1 MEKTIGGISNIDEIV
16 FAPKQSKIQIP
27 VCNKTVIS
35 DLSEDFTLPDYLPE
49 IRRLLRITPHIQIP
63 ARYISS
69 SLSEFSGNVN
79 WSVLYVTSDGEL
91 ACAELFSP
99 FEVSAEYDT
108 DTKADLDGDFEAFD
122 DIVPENV
129 VGRVTAPRK
138 LNIRCRLSHSIKA
151 YGEMNTDADIY
162 GNAEEDTIKRLVR
175 SIHSCVLKRGID
187 DTVELEETIPLP
199 EGVRAV
205 SCDGSVIITD
215 LMPSSDGINARG
227 NVNLKLIISKD
238 GVPSITE
245 RKIPFEATVPAELD
259 GDGWKCRG
267 YGKISDIS
275 LDRTENDAVCR
286 IHLSVATEAQK
297 EVPTQYTADIFST
310 ACKCENLNEEI
321 LIPSSLVSGSFNF
334 SHDGSAEIDGLPEN
348 AQVIDSQVI
357 ALPES
362 VALENDRYVLLG
374 KCKYNT
380 LYMSDGEYSARETE
394 FPFRCELSS
403 GEEKP
408 VGFSANVCVNSCR
421 VRKEGEN
428 MAFSADMTASLT
440 AFGEVPTVL
449 VSEASFGDDDE
460 TEKSIKAAFTVAY
473 PSAEDTLWDLAKRYS
488 IDPSDLAAE
497 NGIKQMPFDSK
508 DSLADVKYLIV

>member
-27 VCNKTVIS
+27 VCNKTVVS
-35 DLSEDFTLPDYLPE
+35 DISEDFTLPDYLPE
-49 IRRLLRITPHIQIP
+49 IRRLLRITPRVQIP

-108 DTKADLDGDFEAFD
+108 DTKADLDGDFDAFD
-122 DIVPENV
+122 DITVENV

-151 YGEMNTDADIY
+151 YGEMNTDAEIY
-162 GNAEEDTIKRLVR
+162 GSAPAESIKKLTR
-175 SIHSCVLKRGID
+175 SITSSILKSDVD
-187 DTVELEETIPLP
+187 DTVELEEVIPLS
-199 EGVRAV
+199 EGARAV
-205 SCDGSVIITD
+205 SCDGSVIISD
-215 LMPSSDGINARG
+215 LIPSDDGIKSRG
-227 NVNLKLIISKD
+227 NVILKLMTSKD
-238 GVPSITE
+238 GEPSILE

-259 GDGWKCRG
+259 GDGWKCNG

-275 LDRTENDAVCR
+275 IDSEESDVICR
-286 IHLSVATEAQK
+286 IHLSVAADARKDIPAQ
-297 EVPTQYTADIFST
+297 YIADVFST
-310 ACKCENLNEEI
+310 SCKCETHMEEI
-321 LIPSSLVSGSFNF
+321 MIPGVVAAGNFNF

-348 AQVIDSQVI
+348 AQIIDTNVI
-357 ALPES
+357 AIPES
-362 VALENDRYVLLG
+362 VVLENDRYVLLG

-380 LYMSDGEYSARETE
+380 LYAADGEYSARETE

-403 GEEKP
+403 GEETPK
-408 VGFSANVCVNSCR
+408 GFSANVSINSCR

-428 MAFSADMTASLT
+428 MAFSADMTASVITL
-440 AFGEVPTVL
+440 GETPILSVT
-449 VSEASFGDDDE
+449 EASFENDE
-460 TEKSIKAAFTVAY
+460 EEKARKTAFTVSY
-473 PSAEDTLWDLAKRYS
+473 PSAEDTLWDVAKRYS
-488 IDPSDLAAE
+488 IDPSMLAAE
-497 NGIKQMPFDSK
+497 NGIKVTCFDSK
-508 DSLADVKYLIV
+508 DSLADIKYLIV